1 MSSEE
6 IDSTTKQENGG
17 AQFPANTTASIS
29 ANSQKRKLSQDDSSS
44 DDAKRLRANNG
55 GANNAPA
62 SSNTDAAPQIVVGE
76 QGPPAVSGSADPA
89 AVVKVEIKEEPA
101 EHAEEGTEVKTEPD
115 EAAVKEE
122 ATSSVRDSCQ
132 YGIKCYRNDTTS
144 PTPSKKQWTSKDIR
158 KMLKMVEERPVIW
171 QVDYSDRTSRP
182 NAFLEIEKELAF
194 PALEIKRKLHNM
206 RCTFRNQFKNS
217 QFLNRPVKWKYF
229 DAMKFMYS
237 SAFTSDGADPW
248 DDDVPTKSS
257 MQQKPDVP
265 WKKRFRES
273 HSNNSN
279 KQMNVSKTITNV
291 PSTPDVIENDK
302 TEISNHNQ
310 DDCSAF
316 GTYVADTIH
325 NAETISMDSSA
336 STLSVAPD
344 SIYGM
349 YPQAVSNETHEI
361 QLGLHEF

>member
-76 QGPPAVSGSADPA
+76 QGPPAVSGSADPT

-132 YGIKCYRNDTTS
+132 YGIKCYR
-144 PTPSKKQWTSKDIR
+144 
-158 KMLKMVEERPVIW
+158 
-171 QVDYSDRTSRP
+171 
-182 NAFLEIEKELAF
+182 
-194 PALEIKRKLHNM
+194 
-206 RCTFRNQFKNS
+206 
-217 QFLNRPVKWKYF
+217 
-229 DAMKFMYS
+229 
-237 SAFTSDGADPW
+237 
-248 DDDVPTKSS
+248 
-257 MQQKPDVP
+257 
-265 WKKRFRES
+265 
-273 HSNNSN
+273 
-279 KQMNVSKTITNV
+279 
-291 PSTPDVIENDK
+291 
-302 TEISNHNQ
+302 
-310 DDCSAF
+310 
-316 GTYVADTIH
+316 
-325 NAETISMDSSA
+325 
-336 STLSVAPD
+336 
-344 SIYGM
+344 
-349 YPQAVSNETHEI
+349 
-361 QLGLHEF
+361 